1 MSKLHPCLL
10 SFLLILSFFVP
21 GFILAEDLVGIKNLS
36 WEEQKNRT
44 KIVLE
49 TTQPLVYTVSSPQ
62 STSEIQ
68 LELANL
74 DLRNMPQELFINTS
88 EVVSLRTFPQ
98 TEGQKAKIIVKL
110 SSILPYEVNT
120 DGANLYVMVNSKGS
134 GDGLLAPAPE
144 MTSQPAPAAQQESV
158 KQEPVQEAVPAPI
171 DQKLAEEPKAMPQ
184 ETETPAPADEVK
196 ELKTV
201 SPATEVRDV
210 RIEEMDNRVD
220 VVLVGNGSFTYD
232 VFELS
237 NPNRIVVDLK
247 SVSVAPGVKNV
258 QASNEMLSRVRVAQY
273 QTSPKVA
280 RAVIDLNSKVPYS
293 VTLKGSELLIHI
305 GTNLSNDAT
314 LNEEPAVTAS
324 ADTVTEPEPSES
336 LPKAEETSSE
346 PTQLE
351 SAPVQSEPAP
361 VEIAP
366 AQPVQME
373 PVKMAAK
380 DPVPSLE
387 SAPKNEEP
395 ITQDNE
401 KFFTFKPDTS
411 LFAQE
416 GGSTGGS
423 GTGTGTTSTGSSTG
437 EGAGGYG
444 MGSFGDKTLRSGEKQ
459 YTGEPFSFDFKDI
472 DIKDLFRFIA
482 DISGLNVILDPAV
495 RGSVTLKLT
504 EVPWDQALDLI
515 TKNQGLGYT
524 IEGNVIR
531 IAPIQKI
538 ADEEKKRADAERQQM
553 LSAPLVT
560 KIKPLSYAKATDVD
574 RVVRR
579 LLTPKGSSIIDSRT
593 NQIIITD
600 INTNIDAIINLIDTL
615 DTRTPQVLIES
626 RIVETNKNF
635 SQAFG
640 IQWGFRGIVDPT
652 FGNNTTLQFPNN
664 VLVSGNVLT
673 PTSGITGNPLGGYAV
688 NLPTDQAPNSAIGL
702 SLGNILDTFRLDLA
716 LMALEQNGNAR
727 ILSSPKV
734 ATQNNQ
740 KAEILQG
747 AQIPYQ
753 TIANNTI
760 TTTFVNAALR
770 MSVTPQITAEGTIIM
785 EIEVEN
791 NRPDFSRSV
800 GAAGGTPPINIE
812 RATTTLLVEDGG
824 TTVIG
829 GIFQAQEQYT
839 QGRTPI
845 LHRIPL
851 LGWLFKNTNV
861 VRENREL
868 LIFIT
873 PRILR

>member
-10 SFLLILSFFVP
+10 SFLLILSFLAP

-49 TTQPLVYTVSSPQ
+49 TTQPLVYSVTSPQ
-62 STSEIQ
+62 STSEVH
-68 LELANL
+68 LELSNL

-98 TEGQKAKIIVKL
+98 TEGQKAKIILKL
-110 SSILPYEVNT
+110 ATILPYEVKA
-120 DGANLYVMVNSKGS
+120 DGTNLYVEVNAKGQ
-134 GDGLLAPAPE
+134 GDGLLAPAPT
-144 MTSQPAPAAQQESV
+144 MTSQSAPKQEELA
-158 KQEPVQEAVPAPI
+158 KAEEPVQEAVPAPVE
-171 DQKLAEEPKAMPQ
+171 QKPAEPQMEP
-184 ETETPAPADEVK
+184 TPAPAAEEVA
-196 ELKTV
+196 ELKPV
-201 SPATEVRDV
+201 VPATEVRDV
-210 RIEEMDNRVD
+210 RIEEMENRVD
-220 VVLVGNGSFTYD
+220 VVLVGNGSFNYD

-237 NPNRIVVDLK
+237 NPQRIVIDLK
-247 SVSVAPGVKNV
+247 SVSVAAGVKNV
-258 QASNEMLSRVRVAQY
+258 VQGNNDMLSRVRVGQY
-273 QTSPKVA
+273 QVSPKVA
-280 RAVIDLNSKVPYS
+280 RAVIDLNSKVPYT
-293 VTLKGSELLIHI
+293 VIPKGSELLIHI
-305 GTNLSNDAT
+305 GSTMSNDAT
-314 LNEEPAVTAS
+314 LTEDPAVTAS
-324 ADTVTEPEPSES
+324 TDTAVEPQAEPTVTQPEETASTPEPLKFEQT
-336 LPKAEETSSE
+336 PVET
-346 PTQLE
+346 
-351 SAPVQSEPAP
+351 EPAP

-366 AQPVQME
+366 VQPAKVE

-380 DPVPSLE
+380 DSVPSLE
-387 SAPKNEEP
+387 SEPKNEQA

-401 KFFTFKPDTS
+401 QFFTFKPDTS
-411 LFAQE
+411 LFSAQE
-416 GGSTGGS
+416 GGTTGGS
-423 GTGTGTTSTGSSTG
+423 TTGTSTGSTG

-444 MGSFGDKTLRSGEKQ
+444 MGSFGDKTLKSGEKQ

-560 KIKPLSYAKATDVD
+560 KIKLLSYAKANDVD

-579 LLTPKGSSIIDSRT
+579 LLTPKGTSIVDPRT
-593 NQIIITD
+593 NTLIITD
-600 INTNIDAIINLIDTL
+600 INTNIDPIINLIDTL
-615 DTRTPQVLIES
+615 DTRNPQVLIEA

-664 VLVSGNVLT
+664 ILVSGNALT

-716 LMALEQNGNAR
+716 LMALEQSGNAR

-734 ATQNNQ
+734 ATQNNA

-785 EIEVEN
+785 DIEVEN
-791 NRPDFSRSV
+791 NRPDFSRQI

-839 QGRTPI
+839 QGRTPV

-861 VRENREL
+861 IRENREL

>member
-10 SFLLILSFFVP
+10 SFLLILTFLAP

-49 TTQPLVYTVSSPQ
+49 TTQPLVYSVTSPQ
-62 STSEIQ
+62 STSEVQ

-74 DLRNMPQELFINTS
+74 DLRNMPQELFINTN
-88 EVVSLRTFPQ
+88 EVVSLQTFPQ
-98 TEGQKAKIIVKL
+98 TAGQSAKIILKL
-110 SSILPYEVNT
+110 ASILPYEVKT
-120 DGANLYVMVNSKGS
+120 EGSNLYVEVKSKS
-134 GDGLLAPAPE
+134 EGDGLLAPAAAMP
-144 MTSQPAPAAQQESV
+144 SQPALQQPAA
-158 KQEPVQEAVPAPI
+158 PAPI
-171 DQKLAEEPKAMPQ
+171 EPQVAEKELAQPEALEGVTEEAPAV
-184 ETETPAPADEVK
+184 TAPAPEAVEVPVA
-196 ELKTV
+196 ELKPV
-201 SPATEVRDV
+201 APATEVRDI
-210 RIEEMDNRVD
+210 RIQEGDNRVD

-232 VFELS
+232 IFELS
-237 NPNRIVVDLK
+237 NPNRIVIDLK
-247 SVSVAPGVKNV
+247 SVSIAAGVRNV
-258 QASNEMLSRVRVAQY
+258 VQSSNEMLSRVRVAQY
-273 QTSPKVA
+273 QTSPKIA
-280 RAVIDLNSKVPYS
+280 RAVIDLNSKVPYT

-305 GTNLSNDAT
+305 GENTVADNESDAI
-314 LNEEPAVTAS
+314 NEVSPEAELTTFAPEPAAQ
-324 ADTVTEPEPSES
+324 EP
-336 LPKAEETSSE
+336 A
-346 PTQLE
+346 
-351 SAPVQSEPAP
+351 SEPAAIESTP
-361 VEIAP
+361 VELAP
-366 AQPVQME
+366 ATPAQIEPVQI
-373 PVKMAAK
+373 AAK
-380 DPVPSLE
+380 DLPPSAKNTPQPVE
-387 SAPKNEEP
+387 AAPQSNE
-395 ITQDNE
+395 Q
-401 KFFTFKPDTS
+401 FFTFKPDTS

-416 GGSTGGS
+416 GGSTG
-423 GTGTGTTSTGSSTG
+423 TTGTTTP

-444 MGSFGDKTLRSGEKQ
+444 VGSFGDKTLRSGEKQ

-495 RGSVTLKLT
+495 KGSVTLKLT

-538 ADEEKKRADAERQQM
+538 ADEERKRADAERQQM

-560 KIKPLSYAKATDVD
+560 KIKPLSYAKASEVD
-574 RVVRR
+574 RVIKR
-579 LLTPKGSSIIDSRT
+579 LLTPKGTSIIDPRT
-593 NQIIITD
+593 NTLIITD

-615 DTRTPQVLIES
+615 DSRTAQVLIEA

-640 IQWGFRGIVDPT
+640 IQWGFRGIVDPA

-664 VLVSGNVLT
+664 VLLDGTNLSG
-673 PTSGITGNPLGGYAV
+673 GIPNPLGGYAV
-688 NLPTDQAPNSAIGL
+688 NLPSDQAPNSAIGL

-716 LMALEQNGNAR
+716 LMALESSGNAR

-734 ATQNNQ
+734 ATQNNAR
-740 KAEILQG
+740 AEILQG
-747 AQIPYQ
+747 SQIPYQ

-770 MSVTPQITAEGTIIM
+770 MSVTPQITSEGTIIM
-785 EIEVEN
+785 DIEVEN

-800 GAAGGTPPINIE
+800 GAVGGTPPIFIE

-829 GIFQAQEQYT
+829 GIFQATDSYS
-839 QGRTPI
+839 QGRTPV

-861 VRENREL
+861 TRDNREL

>member
-10 SFLLILSFFVP
+10 SFLLILIFLAP
-21 GFILAEDLVGIKNLS
+21 GFMMAEDLVGIKNLS

-49 TTQPLVYTVSSPQ
+49 TTKPLVYNVTSPQ
-62 STSEIQ
+62 STSEVQ
-68 LELANL
+68 VELANL
-74 DLRNMPQELFINTS
+74 DLRNMPQELFINTN
-88 EVVSLRTFPQ
+88 EVVSLQTFPQ
-98 TEGQKAKIIVKL
+98 TTGQNAKIILKL
-110 SSILPYEVNT
+110 SSILPYEVKT
-120 DGANLYVMVNSKGS
+120 EGSNLYIEIMSKGD
-134 GDGLLAPAPE
+134 GDGLLAPAPDQASKLAAE
-144 MTSQPAPAAQQESV
+144 QPAAPA
-158 KQEPVQEAVPAPI
+158 
-171 DQKLAEEPKAMPQ
+171 
-184 ETETPAPADEVK
+184 TPAPAPQVAEKQEAVQPETQESVTEQAPAATPSVTESAQAPVA

-201 SPATEVRDV
+201 APATEVRDV
-210 RIEEMDNRVD
+210 RIEEEQNHVD
-220 VVLVGNGSFTYD
+220 VVLVGDGSFTYD
-232 VFELS
+232 IFELS
-237 NPNRIVVDLK
+237 NPNRIVIDLK
-247 SVSVAPGVKNV
+247 SVSVAAGVKNV
-258 QASNEMLSRVRVAQY
+258 VQASNDMLSRVRVAQY

-293 VTLKGSELLIHI
+293 VTPKGHELLIQI
-305 GTNLSNDAT
+305 GESK
-314 LNEEPAVTAS
+314 
-324 ADTVTEPEPSES
+324 VTENQTDTTNDVPLEPEVS
-336 LPKAEETSSE
+336 
-346 PTQLE
+346 
-351 SAPVQSEPAP
+351 SAPAAEPENVGEPAP
-361 VEIAP
+361 S
-366 AQPVQME
+366 E
-373 PVKMAAK
+373 PVIAESTPVELPPSTPAPTESMKVAAK
-380 DPVPSLE
+380 E
-387 SAPKNEEP
+387 SEQLAKNEPKDIEAVP
-395 ITQDNE
+395 QNNE
-401 KFFTFKPDTS
+401 QFFTFKPDTS

-416 GGSTGGS
+416 TGSGSTA
-423 GTGTGTTSTGSSTG
+423 GTGSTTTTS

-444 MGSFGDKTLRSGEKQ
+444 MGSFGEKTVRSGEKQ

-482 DISGLNVILDPAV
+482 DISGLNVILDPSV
-495 RGSVTLKLT
+495 KGSVTLKLT

-531 IAPIQKI
+531 IAPVQKI
-538 ADEEKKRADAERQQM
+538 ADEERKRAEQERQMM

-560 KIKPLSYAKATDVD
+560 KIKSLSYAKAAEVD
-574 RVVRR
+574 RVVKR
-579 LLTPKGSSIIDSRT
+579 LLTPKGTSIIDTRT
-593 NQIIITD
+593 NTLIITD

-615 DTRTPQVLIES
+615 DTRTPQVLIEA

-664 VLVSGNVLT
+664 VLLDGAPLT
-673 PTSGITGNPLGGYAV
+673 PTGGITNNPLGGYAV

-702 SLGNILDTFRLDLA
+702 SLGNILDTFRLDIA
-716 LMALEQNGNAR
+716 LMALENSGNAR
-727 ILSSPKV
+727 ILSAPKV
-734 ATQNNQ
+734 ATQNNT

-747 AQIPYQ
+747 QQIPYQ

-760 TTTFVNAALR
+760 TTTFINAALR
-770 MSVTPQITAEGTIIM
+770 MSVTPQITSEGTIIM
-785 EIEVEN
+785 EIELEN
-791 NRPDFSRSV
+791 NRPNFAVSV
-800 GAAGGTPPINIE
+800 GAAGGTPPIFIE

-829 GIFQAQEQYT
+829 GIFQGTDQYA

-861 VRENREL
+861 TRTNTEL

>member
-10 SFLLILSFFVP
+10 SFLLILTFLTP
-21 GFILAEDLVGIKNLS
+21 GFVLAEDLVGIKNLS

-49 TTQPLVYTVSSPQ
+49 TSQPLVYTVTSPQ
-62 STSEIQ
+62 STSEVH
-68 LELANL
+68 LELTNL

-98 TEGQKAKIIVKL
+98 TEGQKAKIILKL
-110 SSILPYEVNT
+110 ASILPYEVKAE
-120 DGANLYVMVNSKGS
+120 GANLFVEVNAKGQ
-134 GDGLLAPAPE
+134 GDGLLAPAPS
-144 MTSQPAPAAQQESV
+144 MTSQQPAPKQEEPV
-158 KQEPVQEAVPAPI
+158 KPEPVQEATLAPME
-171 DQKLAEEPKAMPQ
+171 QKQSEPEEKVAPTTP
-184 ETETPAPADEVK
+184 TPAPEEIA

-201 SPATEVRDV
+201 EPATEVREI
-210 RIEEMDNRVD
+210 RIEETANRVD
-220 VVLVGNGSFTYD
+220 VVLVGNGSFRYD
-232 VFELS
+232 AFELS
-237 NPNRIVVDLK
+237 NPHRIVIDLK
-247 SVSVAPGVKNV
+247 SVSVAAGLKNV
-258 QASNEMLSRVRVAQY
+258 VQGSNEMLSRVRVAQF
-273 QTSPKVA
+273 QVSPKVA

-293 VTLKGSELLIHI
+293 IKPKGSELLIHI
-305 GTNLSNDAT
+305 GETPNDDSAD
-314 LNEEPAVTAS
+314 LNQEPAASTPLETA
-324 ADTVTEPEPSES
+324 TETQPEAEPVETTAEPVSTES
-336 LPKAEETSSE
+336 IPAAT
-346 PTQLE
+346 
-351 SAPVQSEPAP
+351 EPAP
-361 VEIAP
+361 IEIAP
-366 AQPVQME
+366 AKPASIE
-373 PVKMAAK
+373 PVKMAAN

-387 SAPKNEEP
+387 SAPKTEEA

-401 KFFTFKPDTS
+401 QFFTFKPDTS
-411 LFAQE
+411 LFAAQE
-416 GGSTGGS
+416 GGTTGG
-423 GTGTGTTSTGSSTG
+423 TTTGTTS

-444 MGSFGDKTLRSGEKQ
+444 MGSFDEKTIKSGEKQ

-560 KIKPLSYAKATDVD
+560 KIQPLSYAKANDVD

-579 LLTPKGSSIIDSRT
+579 LLTPKGSSIVDPRT
-593 NQIIITD
+593 NTLIITD
-600 INTNIDAIINLIDTL
+600 INTNIDSIINLIGRL
-615 DTRTPQVLIES
+615 DSRTAQVLIEA

-664 VLVSGNVLT
+664 ILVSGNKLA
-673 PTSGITGNPLGGYAV
+673 PTAGITGNPLGGYAI

-716 LMALEQNGNAR
+716 LMALENSGNAR

-734 ATQNNQ
+734 ATQNNA

-760 TTTFVNAALR
+760 TTTFINAALR
-770 MSVTPQITAEGTIIM
+770 MSVTPQITSEGTIIM
-785 EIEVEN
+785 DIEVEN
-791 NRPDFSRSV
+791 NRPDFTRSV

-829 GIFQAQEQYT
+829 GIFQAQEQFT
-839 QGRTPI
+839 QGRTPV

-861 VRENREL
+861 IRENREL

>member
-10 SFLLILSFFVP
+10 SFLLILILAP
-21 GFILAEDLVGIKNLS
+21 GFTMAEDLVGIKNLS
-36 WEEQKNRT
+36 WEEQKNHT

-49 TTQPLVYTVSSPQ
+49 TTKPLVYTVTSPQ
-62 STSEIQ
+62 STSEVQ
-68 LELANL
+68 VELANL
-74 DLRNMPQELFINTS
+74 DLRNMPQELFINTN
-88 EVVSLRTFPQ
+88 EVVSLQTFPQ
-98 TEGQKAKIIVKL
+98 ATGQNSKIILKL
-110 SSILPYEVNT
+110 SSILPYEVKTEGN
-120 DGANLYVMVNSKGS
+120 NLYIEIMSKGD
-134 GDGLLAPAPE
+134 GDGLLAPASKPAAEQQPAVPAAPAPQVTEKQEAVQPE
-144 MTSQPAPAAQQESV
+144 THESVAEQAPAAIPSDTESA
-158 KQEPVQEAVPAPI
+158 QAPVA
-171 DQKLAEEPKAMPQ
+171 
-184 ETETPAPADEVK
+184 

-201 SPATEVRDV
+201 APATEVRDV
-210 RIEEMDNRVD
+210 RIEEEQNHVD
-220 VVLVGNGSFTYD
+220 VVLVGDGSFTYD
-232 VFELS
+232 IFELS
-237 NPNRIVVDLK
+237 NPNRIVIDLK
-247 SVSVAPGVKNV
+247 SVSVAAGVKNV
-258 QASNEMLSRVRVAQY
+258 VQASNDMLSRVRVAQY

-293 VTLKGSELLIHI
+293 VTPKGSELFIQI
-305 GTNLSNDAT
+305 GESK
-314 LNEEPAVTAS
+314 VTENQ
-324 ADTVTEPEPSES
+324 ADTTNDVPLEPEV
-336 LPKAEETSSE
+336 T
-346 PTQLE
+346 
-351 SAPVQSEPAP
+351 SAPTAEPENVAEPAP
-361 VEIAP
+361 SEPVIAESTPVELPPSAP
-366 AQPVQME
+366 ALTDSMKV
-373 PVKMAAK
+373 AAK
-380 DPVPSLE
+380 E
-387 SAPKNEEP
+387 SELLAKNEPKDIEAVP
-395 ITQDNE
+395 QNNE
-401 KFFTFKPDTS
+401 QFFTFKPDTS

-416 GGSTGGS
+416 TGSGSTA
-423 GTGTGTTSTGSSTG
+423 GTGSTTTST

-444 MGSFGDKTLRSGEKQ
+444 MGSFGEKTVRSGEKQ

-495 RGSVTLKLT
+495 KGSVTLKLT

-531 IAPIQKI
+531 IAPVQKI
-538 ADEEKKRADAERQQM
+538 ADEERKRAEAERQQM

-560 KIKPLSYAKATDVD
+560 KIKSLSYAKTAEVD
-574 RVVRR
+574 RVVKR
-579 LLTPKGSSIIDSRT
+579 LLTPKGTSIVDTRT
-593 NQIIITD
+593 NTLIITD

-615 DTRTPQVLIES
+615 DTRTPQVLIEA

-664 VLVSGNVLT
+664 VLLDGGTLT
-673 PTSGITGNPLGGYAV
+673 PTGGITNNPLGGYAV

-702 SLGNILDTFRLDLA
+702 SLGNILDTFRLDIA
-716 LMALEQNGNAR
+716 LMALENSGNAR

-734 ATQNNQ
+734 ATQNNT

-747 AQIPYQ
+747 QQIPYQ

-760 TTTFVNAALR
+760 TTTFINAALR
-770 MSVTPQITAEGTIIM
+770 MSVTPQITSEGTIIM
-785 EIEVEN
+785 EIELEN
-791 NRPDFSRSV
+791 NRPNFAVQV
-800 GAAGGTPPINIE
+800 GAAGGTPPIFIE

-829 GIFQAQEQYT
+829 GIFQGTDQYS

-851 LGWLFKNTNV
+851 LGWLFKNTNIT
-861 VRENREL
+861 RSNTEL

>member
-10 SFLLILSFFVP
+10 SFLLILIFLAP
-21 GFILAEDLVGIKNLS
+21 GFMMAEDLVGIKNLS

-49 TTQPLVYTVSSPQ
+49 TTKPLVYNVTSAQ
-62 STSEIQ
+62 STSEVQ
-68 LELANL
+68 VELANL
-74 DLRNMPQELFINTS
+74 DLRNMPQELFINTN
-88 EVVSLRTFPQ
+88 EVVSLQTFPQ
-98 TEGQKAKIIVKL
+98 TTGQNAKIILKL
-110 SSILPYEVNT
+110 SSILPYEVKT
-120 DGANLYVMVNSKGS
+120 EGSNLYIEIMSKGD
-134 GDGLLAPAPE
+134 GDGLLAPVPE
-144 MTSQPAPAAQQESV
+144 QVSKPAAEQTAAPAAPAPQVAE
-158 KQEPVQEAVPAPI
+158 KQEAVQPETHESA
-171 DQKLAEEPKAMPQ
+171 AEQ
-184 ETETPAPADEVK
+184 TPAATPSDTESAQAPVA
-196 ELKTV
+196 ELKKV
-201 SPATEVRDV
+201 APATEVRDV
-210 RIEEMDNRVD
+210 RIEEEQNHVD
-220 VVLVGNGSFTYD
+220 VVLVGDGSFTYD
-232 VFELS
+232 IFELS
-237 NPNRIVVDLK
+237 NPNRIVIDLK
-247 SVSVAPGVKNV
+247 SVSVAAGVKNV
-258 QASNEMLSRVRVAQY
+258 VQASNDMLSRVRVAQY

-280 RAVIDLNSKVPYS
+280 RAVIDLNSKLPYS
-293 VTLKGSELLIHI
+293 VTPKGSELLIQI
-305 GTNLSNDAT
+305 GESKVTENQTDTTNDVPS
-314 LNEEPAVTAS
+314 EPEVTS
-324 ADTVTEPEPSES
+324 APTTEPE
-336 LPKAEETSSE
+336 
-346 PTQLE
+346 QIG
-351 SAPVQSEPAP
+351 EPAP
-361 VEIAP
+361 A
-366 AQPVQME
+366 E
-373 PVKMAAK
+373 PVTADSTPVELPPSTPAPTESMKAAAK
-380 DPVPSLE
+380 E
-387 SAPKNEEP
+387 SEQFAKNEPKDIEAVP
-395 ITQDNE
+395 QNNE
-401 KFFTFKPDTS
+401 QFFTFKPDTS

-416 GGSTGGS
+416 TGSGSTA
-423 GTGTGTTSTGSSTG
+423 GTGSTTTSS

-444 MGSFGDKTLRSGEKQ
+444 MGSFGEKTVRGGEKQ

-495 RGSVTLKLT
+495 KGSVTLKLT

-531 IAPIQKI
+531 IAPVAKI
-538 ADEEKKRADAERQQM
+538 ADEERKRAEQERQMM

-560 KIKPLSYAKATDVD
+560 KIKSLSYAKAQEVD
-574 RVVRR
+574 RVVKR
-579 LLTPKGSSIIDSRT
+579 LLTPKGTSIIDNRT
-593 NQIIITD
+593 NTLIITD

-615 DTRTPQVLIES
+615 DTRTPQVLIEA

-664 VLVSGNVLT
+664 VLLDGAPLT
-673 PTSGITGNPLGGYAV
+673 PTGGLTNNPLGGYAV

-702 SLGNILDTFRLDLA
+702 SLGNILDTFRLDVA
-716 LMALEQNGNAR
+716 LMALENSGNAR

-734 ATQNNQ
+734 ATQNNT

-747 AQIPYQ
+747 QQIPYQ

-760 TTTFVNAALR
+760 TTTFINAALR
-770 MSVTPQITAEGTIIM
+770 MSVTPQITSEGTIIM
-785 EIEVEN
+785 EIELEN
-791 NRPDFSRSV
+791 NRPNFAVQV
-800 GAAGGTPPINIE
+800 GAAGGTPPIFIE

-829 GIFQAQEQYT
+829 GIFQGTDQYS

-851 LGWLFKNTNV
+851 LGWLFKNTNIT
-861 VRENREL
+861 RSNTEL

>member
-1 MSKLHPCLL
+1 
-10 SFLLILSFFVP
+10 
-21 GFILAEDLVGIKNLS
+21 
-36 WEEQKNRT
+36 
-44 KIVLE
+44 
-49 TTQPLVYTVSSPQ
+49 
-62 STSEIQ
+62 
-68 LELANL
+68 
-74 DLRNMPQELFINTS
+74 
-88 EVVSLRTFPQ
+88 
-98 TEGQKAKIIVKL
+98 
-110 SSILPYEVNT
+110 
-120 DGANLYVMVNSKGS
+120 
-134 GDGLLAPAPE
+134 
-144 MTSQPAPAAQQESV
+144 
-158 KQEPVQEAVPAPI
+158 
-171 DQKLAEEPKAMPQ
+171 
-184 ETETPAPADEVK
+184 
-196 ELKTV
+196 
-201 SPATEVRDV
+201 
-210 RIEEMDNRVD
+210 
-220 VVLVGNGSFTYD
+220 
-232 VFELS
+232 
-237 NPNRIVVDLK
+237 
-247 SVSVAPGVKNV
+247 
-258 QASNEMLSRVRVAQY
+258 
-273 QTSPKVA
+273 
-280 RAVIDLNSKVPYS
+280 
-293 VTLKGSELLIHI
+293 
-305 GTNLSNDAT
+305 
-314 LNEEPAVTAS
+314 
-324 ADTVTEPEPSES
+324 
-336 LPKAEETSSE
+336 
-346 PTQLE
+346 
-351 SAPVQSEPAP
+351 
-361 VEIAP
+361 
-366 AQPVQME
+366 ME

>member
-10 SFLLILSFFVP
+10 SFLLILTFLAP
-21 GFILAEDLVGIKNLS
+21 GFILAEDLIGIKNLS

-49 TTQPLVYTVSSPQ
+49 TTKPLVYSVISPQ
-62 STSEIQ
+62 STSEVQ

-74 DLRNMPQELFINTS
+74 DLRNMPQELFINTN
-88 EVVSLRTFPQ
+88 EVVSLQTFPQ
-98 TEGQKAKIIVKL
+98 TAGQSAKIILKL
-110 SSILPYEVNT
+110 ASILPYEVKME
-120 DGANLYVMVNSKGS
+120 GSNLYVEVKSKS
-134 GDGLLAPAPE
+134 EGDGLLAAAPGMPPQLALQQPAVLAPIKPQVAEKELAQPEAREGATEEAPAVTASAPE
-144 MTSQPAPAAQQESV
+144 AVEVPVAELQPVA
-158 KQEPVQEAVPAPI
+158 
-171 DQKLAEEPKAMPQ
+171 
-184 ETETPAPADEVK
+184 
-196 ELKTV
+196 
-201 SPATEVRDV
+201 PATEVRDI
-210 RIEEMDNRVD
+210 RIQEGDNRVD

-232 VFELS
+232 IFELS
-237 NPNRIVVDLK
+237 NPNRIVIDLK
-247 SVSVAPGVKNV
+247 LVSIAAGVRNV
-258 QASNEMLSRVRVAQY
+258 VQVGNEMLFRVRVAQY
-273 QTSPKVA
+273 QTSPKIA
-280 RAVIDLNSKVPYS
+280 RAVIDLNAKVPYT
-293 VTLKGSELLIHI
+293 VTPKGNELLIHI
-305 GTNLSNDAT
+305 GENTVADSEADPMNDVSPEPELTTSALEPVT
-314 LNEEPAVTAS
+314 QEPA
-324 ADTVTEPEPSES
+324 
-336 LPKAEETSSE
+336 
-346 PTQLE
+346 
-351 SAPVQSEPAP
+351 SEPAAVESTP
-361 VEIAP
+361 VELAP
-366 AQPVQME
+366 ATPAQIELVQI
-373 PVKMAAK
+373 AAK
-380 DPVPSLE
+380 DPAPSPE
-387 SAPKNEEP
+387 NTPQPVEVAPQSNE
-395 ITQDNE
+395 Q
-401 KFFTFKPDTS
+401 FFTFKPDTS

-416 GGSTGGS
+416 GG
-423 GTGTGTTSTGSSTG
+423 GTGSTTGTTTGG
-437 EGAGGYG
+437 VGAGGYG
-444 MGSFGDKTLRSGEKQ
+444 MGSFGEKTLRSGEKQ

-495 RGSVTLKLT
+495 KGSVTLKLT

-560 KIKPLSYAKATDVD
+560 KIKPLSYAKASEVD
-574 RVVRR
+574 RVIKR
-579 LLTPKGSSIIDSRT
+579 LLTPKGTSIIDPRT
-593 NQIIITD
+593 NTLIITD

-615 DTRTPQVLIES
+615 DSRTAQVLIEA

-664 VLVSGNVLT
+664 VLLDASLLSGG
-673 PTSGITGNPLGGYAV
+673 GITGNPLNGYAV
-688 NLPTDQAPNSAIGL
+688 NLPTDQAANSAALL
-702 SLGNILDTFRLDLA
+702 SFGNILDTFRLDLA
-716 LMALEQNGNAR
+716 LTALENSGNAR

-734 ATQNNQ
+734 ATQNNA

-747 AQIPYQ
+747 SQIPYQ

-770 MSVTPQITAEGTIIM
+770 MAVTPQITSEGTIIM

-791 NRPDFSRSV
+791 NRPDFTRSV
-800 GAAGGTPPINIE
+800 GAAGGTPPISIE

-829 GIFQAQEQYT
+829 GIFTATDSYT
-839 QGRTPI
+839 QARTPV

-861 VRENREL
+861 TRENREL

>member
-10 SFLLILSFFVP
+10 SFLLILIFLAP
-21 GFILAEDLVGIKNLS
+21 GFVMAEDLVGIKNLS

-49 TTQPLVYTVSSPQ
+49 TTKPLVYNVTSAQ
-62 STSEIQ
+62 STSEVQ
-68 LELANL
+68 VELANL
-74 DLRNMPQELFINTS
+74 DLRNMPQELFINTN
-88 EVVSLRTFPQ
+88 EVVSLQTFPQ
-98 TEGQKAKIIVKL
+98 TTGQNAKIILKL
-110 SSILPYEVNT
+110 SSILPYEVKT
-120 DGANLYVMVNSKGS
+120 EGSNLYIEIMSKGD
-134 GDGLLAPAPE
+134 GDGLLAPAPAPE
-144 MTSQPAPAAQQESV
+144 QGSKPAAEQPAATATPAPQVAE
-158 KQEPVQEAVPAPI
+158 KQEAVQPETHKSVAEQTPAATPSDTESAQAPI
-171 DQKLAEEPKAMPQ
+171 A
-184 ETETPAPADEVK
+184 
-196 ELKTV
+196 ELKKVT
-201 SPATEVRDV
+201 PATEVRDV
-210 RIEEMDNRVD
+210 RIEEEQNHVD
-220 VVLVGNGSFTYD
+220 VVLVGDGSFTYD
-232 VFELS
+232 IFELS
-237 NPNRIVVDLK
+237 NPNRIVIDLK
-247 SVSVAPGVKNV
+247 SVSVAAGVKNV
-258 QASNEMLSRVRVAQY
+258 VQASNDMLSRVRVAQY

-280 RAVIDLNSKVPYS
+280 RAVIDLNSKLPYS
-293 VTLKGSELLIHI
+293 VTPKGSELLIQI
-305 GTNLSNDAT
+305 GESKVTENQTDTTNDVPS
-314 LNEEPAVTAS
+314 EPEVTS
-324 ADTVTEPEPSES
+324 APTTEPEIV
-336 LPKAEETSSE
+336 AE
-346 PTQLE
+346 
-351 SAPVQSEPAP
+351 
-361 VEIAP
+361 
-366 AQPVQME
+366 
-373 PVKMAAK
+373 
-380 DPVPSLE
+380 PVPSEPVTADSIPVELPPSTPAPTE
-387 SAPKNEEP
+387 SMKVAAKEAEQFAKNEPKDIE
-395 ITQDNE
+395 TVHQNNE
-401 KFFTFKPDTS
+401 QFFTFKPDTS

-416 GGSTGGS
+416 TGSGSTA
-423 GTGTGTTSTGSSTG
+423 GTGTTTTST

-444 MGSFGDKTLRSGEKQ
+444 MGSFGEKTVRGGEKQ

-495 RGSVTLKLT
+495 KGSVTLKLT

-531 IAPIQKI
+531 IAPVQKI
-538 ADEEKKRADAERQQM
+538 ADEERKRAEAERQQM

-560 KIKPLSYAKATDVD
+560 KIKSLSYAKAQEVD
-574 RVVRR
+574 RVVKR
-579 LLTPKGSSIIDSRT
+579 LLTPKGTSIIDNRT
-593 NQIIITD
+593 NTLIITD

-615 DTRTPQVLIES
+615 DTRTPQVLIEA

-664 VLVSGNVLT
+664 VLLDGSALT
-673 PTSGITGNPLGGYAV
+673 PTGGITNNPLGGYAV

-702 SLGNILDTFRLDLA
+702 SLGNILDTFRLDVA
-716 LMALEQNGNAR
+716 LMALENSGNAR

-734 ATQNNQ
+734 ATQNNT

-747 AQIPYQ
+747 QQIPYQ

-760 TTTFVNAALR
+760 TTTFINAALR
-770 MSVTPQITAEGTIIM
+770 MSVTPQITSEGTIIM
-785 EIEVEN
+785 EIELEN
-791 NRPDFSRSV
+791 NRPNFAVQV
-800 GAAGGTPPINIE
+800 GAAGGTPPIFIE

-829 GIFQAQEQYT
+829 GIFQGTDQYS

-851 LGWLFKNTNV
+851 LGWLFKNTNIT
-861 VRENREL
+861 RSNTEL

>member
-10 SFLLILSFFVP
+10 SFLLILSFFAPAFV
-21 GFILAEDLVGIKNLS
+21 LAEDLVGIKNLS

-49 TTQPLVYTVSSPQ
+49 TSQPLVYTVTSPQ
-62 STSEIQ
+62 STSEVHI
-68 LELANL
+68 ELANL

-98 TEGQKAKIIVKL
+98 TEGQKAKIILKL
-110 SSILPYEVNT
+110 ASILPYEVKT
-120 DGANLYVMVNSKGS
+120 DGANLYVEINAKGQ
-134 GDGLLAPAPE
+134 GDGLLAPAPT
-144 MTSQPAPAAQQESV
+144 MTSQPAP
-158 KQEPVQEAVPAPI
+158 KQEEPVKVEPIQEATLAPI
-171 DQKLAEEPKAMPQ
+171 EEKQSEPEVKAAP
-184 ETETPAPADEVK
+184 TPAPEEIA
-196 ELKTV
+196 ELKTLE
-201 SPATEVRDV
+201 PATEVRSV
-210 RIEEMDNRVD
+210 RIEELENRVD
-220 VVLVGNGSFTYD
+220 VVLVGNGSFRYD

-237 NPNRIVVDLK
+237 NPNRIVIDLK
-247 SVSVAPGVKNV
+247 SVTVAAGIKNV
-258 QASNEMLSRVRVAQY
+258 VEGSNEMLSRVRVAQF
-273 QTSPKVA
+273 QQSPKIA
-280 RAVIDLNSKVPYS
+280 RAVIDLNSKVPY
-293 VTLKGSELLIHI
+293 TIKPKGAELLVHI
-305 GTNLSNDAT
+305 GATPKDDAAAI
-314 LNEEPAVTAS
+314 N
-324 ADTVTEPEPSES
+324 PEPSI
-336 LPKAEETSSE
+336 ANSSE
-346 PTQLE
+346 PAIETQQE
-351 SAPVQSEPAP
+351 EQTEEAVPEPVPTEPAAMETEPAP
-361 VEIAP
+361 VEISSLPP
-366 AQPVQME
+366 ASIE
-373 PVKMAAK
+373 PVKLAAK
-380 DPVPSLE
+380 DSVPSVE
-387 SAPKNEEP
+387 SAAKTEEP

-401 KFFTFKPDTS
+401 QFFTFKPDTS

-416 GGSTGGS
+416 GSTTGSSTTGSS
-423 GTGTGTTSTGSSTG
+423 GTGTTG

-560 KIKPLSYAKATDVD
+560 KIKPLSYAKANDVD

-579 LLTPKGSSIIDSRT
+579 LLTPKGSAIVDPRT
-593 NQIIITD
+593 NTMIITD

-615 DTRTPQVLIES
+615 DSRTAQVLIEA

-664 VLVSGNVLT
+664 ILVTGNNLT
-673 PTSGITGNPLGGYAV
+673 PTAGITGNPLGGYAV

-716 LMALEQNGNAR
+716 LMALEQSGNAR

-734 ATQNNQ
+734 ATQNNA

-760 TTTFVNAALR
+760 TTTFINAALR
-770 MSVTPQITAEGTIIM
+770 MSVTPQITSEGTIIM
-785 EIEVEN
+785 DIEVEN
-791 NRPDFSRSV
+791 NRPDFTRSV

-839 QGRTPI
+839 QGRTPV

-851 LGWLFKNTNV
+851 LGWLFKNQNV
-861 VRENREL
+861 IRENREL